1 MLPVFIWNSAG
12 PWAGLI
18 AYIDRMNA
26 MSSTCCAMFGKRSET
41 SIPDWP
47 YFLNV
52 QGDGIRPPGLPITV
66 RTGPT
71 PFIVSPCHFTRSG
84 FGSKVSIWLTP
95 P

>member
-12 PWAGLI
+12 PCAGLTP
-18 AYIDRMNA
+18 YIDRTNA
-26 MSSTCCAMFGKRSET
+26 MSSTCCAMFGNSSET

-47 YFLNV
+47 YFLNDH
-52 QGDGIRPPGLPITV
+52 GDGIRPPGLPMIV

-71 PFIVSPCHFTRSG
+71 PCIGSPCHFTRSG
-84 FGSKVSIWLTP
+84 LGSNVSIWLTP